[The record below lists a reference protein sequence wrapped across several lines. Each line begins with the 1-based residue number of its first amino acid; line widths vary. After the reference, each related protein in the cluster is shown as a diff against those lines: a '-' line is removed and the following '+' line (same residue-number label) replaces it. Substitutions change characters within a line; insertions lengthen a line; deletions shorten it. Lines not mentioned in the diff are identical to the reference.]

1 MHINV
6 LVEGIIDEAVA
17 RRLINETG
25 HQPGVCYGKKGV
37 SYIHQKIRGFNKSAA
52 SMPILTLV
60 DFMDTGLKCPPEVT
74 SSWLPH
80 RCANMLCRIVVRE
93 IESWILADRNNLS
106 TYLRVAS
113 NRVPLDPENVDD
125 PKQILVNIARHSSS
139 RTIRESIVPS
149 NNSGA
154 NVGPL
159 YNSVFSDFVGSIWKP
174 SEARLTSY
182 SLDRCMTRLAELTD

>member
-113 NRVPLDPENVDD
+113 NRVPLDPENV
-125 PKQILVNIARHSSS
+125 PQEQQRC
-139 RTIRESIVPS
+139 SIVLLF
-149 NNSGA
+149 
-154 NVGPL
+154 L
-159 YNSVFSDFVGSIWKP
+159 YFVCCHFSFLSIYFQHNKALNDFVYAAP
-174 SEARLTSY
+174 SDALASSDYYATRSRCILT
-182 SLDRCMTRLAELTD
+182 